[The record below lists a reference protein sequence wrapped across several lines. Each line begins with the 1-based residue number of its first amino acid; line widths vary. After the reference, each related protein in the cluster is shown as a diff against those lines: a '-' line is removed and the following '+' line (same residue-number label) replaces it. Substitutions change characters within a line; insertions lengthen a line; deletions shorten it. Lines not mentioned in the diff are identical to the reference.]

1 MTNPIAFWLGVLVLI
16 AVLVDAVAF
25 DWGGFL
31 FLAHKIV
38 ELIHYVA
45 FWR

>member
-1 MTNPIAFWLGVLVLI
+1 MTNPIALWLGALVLI
-16 AVLVDAVAF
+16 AALVDAFAF

-31 FLAHKIV
+31 FLARKAV